1 MSQQEILILIYLK
14 KILIWHKESMNIYN
28 AILHWFLY
36 LKFQSTN
43 ELTLCTYEFNPCFYS
58 FHAVALFYILPIQ
71 FCTTQL

>member
-43 ELTLCTYEFNPCFYS
+43 ELTLCTYEFNLHVS
-58 FHAVALFYILPIQ
+58 LALSYILPIQ